1 MSVRITEPSLYPYI
15 LEVLAEAGAKVVPE
29 LIKSTK
35 PDFVIDW
42 LGERWLVSVK
52 IGDVERSK
60 FIKDAFIQLY
70 SELRD
75 FQFYL
80 KGSDRAVLLIY
91 PEEIRKIV
99 PEESEIRRAVRESE
113 VYAIVLKPQMEYRG
127 SLSDVLK
134 YIEETLRKKIPIS
147 LSLQTVTRLLKAH
160 MEELMNEIEVKK
172 ELINILEDPE
182 LFFGISPIKLVA
194 KSAAELTSKKNAVIR
209 DVNSF
214 IAAYIFLSQVLF
226 LRFYY
231 EKAPTILEG
240 TDPRDVGRETA
251 RKLFNKL
258 KDINYRPIFNIDIL
272 DYVHEKFIKDTFKL
286 IFALQIDN
294 IRYELPGRLFH
305 ELMPKRIRKLLAAF
319 YTRPIAAYLL
329 AQLTI
334 DDPNATVFDPACGSG
349 TILTMAYRRKLEL
362 WKARGLLEKQGNP
375 HKEFCEEQIFGCD
388 IMPFAVHITNANLV
402 AMDPLTPVDYTQI
415 VHGDSLKLAPSMEI
429 PPGYRMTL
437 TQFLGLKE
445 EENRSVEAEAYNRY
459 GEKIKIRLQPV
470 DVILMN
476 PPFTKVERGIG
487 KYINIDKF
495 ASDVGREVGLWGHF
509 VALADAFLKTNGV
522 FGAVLPINLL
532 RGRESR
538 KVRELIFKHWL
549 PLYVIKPSRNYGFS
563 EYAEYRDILVIAK
576 KTNEKPMD
584 HKVKFC
590 IIKRNLNDLNEEEVR
605 RIAELIKTSDKLR
618 SDVLDI
624 DSYSLQEVYNHFDNM
639 MFLIAGPSLEGLGF
653 LRKIIEEAERLF
665 QTFPT
670 NYFKEGCGSRPEGSF
685 AFMFITRPG
694 FPKENGRLKKSFL
707 RLKSEDENTIIAVT
721 PVGKQK
727 FKFSKKRFLPAIRTP
742 VGLRK
747 MDISGLHDYVAK
759 EPYEDIE
766 LVMRLARFKN
776 IDKINENY
784 WEKYIKREFKRATG
798 YAVVVRRM
806 NPYSPEHSLLAFNS
820 SYPIIAADVFRVIN
834 EPDENKRK
842 AIVVLLNSIFSL
854 SYIFCGKEETTGRY
868 IDVRDSELYQ
878 MRLYPRQDQVEK
890 LVKIYEKY
898 KDVEFPPLR
907 MQLDVNYI
915 TRYKSFWAR
924 EEKGQAIL
932 SPLPQTVKPYKD
944 RIEFDLEVARSVDAN
959 LTKDDI
965 IRAYEAIVWDMIIT
979 RRLRK
984 D

>member
-35 PDFVIDW
+35 PDFVVDW

-52 IGDVERSK
+52 IGDFERSK

-70 SELRD
+70 SELQD

-91 PEEIRKIV
+91 PEEIRKIA
-99 PEESEIRRAVRESE
+99 PDESEIRRAVRESE
-113 VYAIVLKPQMEYRG
+113 VYAVVLKPQMERRDP
-127 SLSDVLK
+127 LPDVLK

-182 LFFGISPIKLVA
+182 LFFGINPIKLAA
-194 KSAAELTSKKNAVIR
+194 KNAAEVTSKKRTVIK
-209 DVNSF
+209 DAISF
-214 IAAYIFLSQVLF
+214 LAAYIFLSQVLF

-231 EKAPTILEG
+231 EKAPTFLEG
-240 TDPRDVGRETA
+240 IDPRNIGRKTA

-258 KDINYRPIFNIDIL
+258 KDINYRPIFDIDVL

-334 DDPNATVFDPACGSG
+334 NDPNATVFDPACGSG

-362 WKARGLLEKQGNP
+362 WKERGLLVKHGNP
-375 HKEFCEEQIFGCD
+375 HKKFCEEQIFGCD

-437 TQFLGLKE
+437 AQFLALE
-445 EENRSVEAEAYNRY
+445 EEAASVEADAYNRY
-459 GEKIKIRLQPV
+459 GEKVKIQLRPV

-476 PPFTKVERGIG
+476 PPFTKVERGIS

-495 ASDVGREVGLWGHF
+495 ESIVGREVGLWGHF
-509 VALADAFLKTNGV
+509 VALANAFLKTGGV

-538 KVRELIFKHWL
+538 KVREMIFKQWL

-576 KTNEKPMD
+576 KTKEKPMD

-624 DSYSLQEVYNHFDNM
+624 DSYSLQEVYNRFDNM
-639 MFLIAGPSLEGLGF
+639 MYLIAGPSLEGLEA

-665 QTFPT
+665 QKFPM
-670 NYFKEGCGSRPEGSF
+670 NYFKEGCGSRPGGSF

-694 FPKENGRLKKSFL
+694 RNKENGRLKESFL
-707 RLKSEDENTIIAVT
+707 RLESEDENTIIAVT
-721 PVGKQK
+721 PVGRQK
-727 FKFSKKRFLPAIRTP
+727 FKFSKKHFLPALRTP
-742 VGLRK
+742 VGLRR

-766 LVMRLARFKN
+766 LIMRLAGFKN
-776 IDKINENY
+776 IDKIDENY
-784 WEKYIKREFKRATG
+784 WEKYVKREFKRAAG

-834 EPDENKRK
+834 EPDENRRK

-854 SYIFCGKEETTGRY
+854 AYIFCGKEETTGRY

-878 MRLYPRQDQVEK
+878 MSLYPRQDQVEK

-907 MQLDVNYI
+907 MQLDVNYVA
-915 TRYKSFWAR
+915 RYESFWAR
-924 EEKGQAIL
+924 EEKGQATL
-932 SPLPQTVKPYKD
+932 SLLPQTVQPYKD
-944 RIEFDLEVARSVDAN
+944 RLEFDLEVARSVNAN

>member
-1 MSVRITEPSLYPYI
+1 
-15 LEVLAEAGAKVVPE
+15 
-29 LIKSTK
+29 
-35 PDFVIDW
+35 
-42 LGERWLVSVK
+42 
-52 IGDVERSK
+52 
-60 FIKDAFIQLY
+60 
-70 SELRD
+70 
-75 FQFYL
+75 
-80 KGSDRAVLLIY
+80 
-91 PEEIRKIV
+91 
-99 PEESEIRRAVRESE
+99 
-113 VYAIVLKPQMEYRG
+113 
-127 SLSDVLK
+127 VLK

-172 ELINILEDPE
+172 ELINILEDPK
-182 LFFGISPIKLVA
+182 LFFGINPIKIVA
-194 KSAAELTSKKNAVIR
+194 KSAAELTSKKYVVIR
-209 DVNSF
+209 DVISF

-231 EKAPTILEG
+231 EKAPTILED
-240 TDPRDVGRETA
+240 TDPRNVGRETA

-258 KDINYRPIFNIDIL
+258 KDINYRPIFDIDIL
-272 DYVHEKFIKDTFKL
+272 DYVYEKFVKDTFKL

-305 ELMPKRIRKLLAAF
+305 ELMPKKIRKLLAAF

-334 DDPNATVFDPACGSG
+334 DDPNAAVLDPACGSG

-362 WKARGLLEKQGNP
+362 WKERELLEKQGNP
-375 HKEFCEEQIFGCD
+375 HKKFCEEQIFGCD
-388 IMPFAVHITNANLV
+388 IMPFAIHITNANLI

-415 VHGDSLKLAPSMEI
+415 VHGDSLNLAPSMKI
-429 PPGYRMTL
+429 PPGYKMVI

-445 EENRSVEAEAYNRY
+445 EEATSVEADAYNRY
-459 GEKIKIRLQPV
+459 GEKIKIPLRPV

-487 KYINIDKF
+487 KYINVDKF
-495 ASDVGREVGLWGHF
+495 ESIVGGEVGLWGHF
-509 VALADAFLKTNGV
+509 VALADVFLKTNGV

-563 EYAEYRDILVIAK
+563 EYAEYRDILMIAK

-639 MFLIAGPSLEGLGF
+639 MYLTAGPSLEGLEA

-665 QTFPT
+665 QTFPKG
-670 NYFKEGCGSRPEGSF
+670 YFKEGYGPRPKSSS

-694 FPKENGRLKKSFL
+694 RTKKNGRLKESFL

-721 PVGKQK
+721 PVGKRK
-727 FKFSKKRFLPAIRTP
+727 FKFNKEHFLPAIRTP

-759 EPYEDIE
+759 EPFEDIGSI
-766 LVMRLARFKN
+766 MGLAGFKN
-776 IDKINENY
+776 TGEINENY
-784 WEKYIKREFKRATG
+784 WKKYIKGEFERATG

-820 SYPIIAADVFRVIN
+820 SYPIIAANVFHVIN
-834 EPDENKRK
+834 EPDENMRK
-842 AIVVLLNSIFSL
+842 AVVVLLNSIFSL
-854 SYIFCGKEETTGRY
+854 AYIFCGKEETTGRY
-868 IDVRDSELYQ
+868 IDVRHFELYE
-878 MRLYPRQDQVEK
+878 MSLYPRQDQVEN

-898 KDVEFPPLR
+898 KDVKFPPLR
-907 MQLDVNYI
+907 TQLDVNYVA
-915 TRYKSFWAR
+915 RYESFWAR
-924 EEKGQAIL
+924 EEKSQATLLPL
-932 SPLPQTVKPYKD
+932 SQTVEPYKD
-944 RIEFDLEVARSVDAN
+944 RIEFDLEVARSVGAN

-965 IRAYEAIVWDMIIT
+965 VRAYEAIVWDMIIT